1 MFFSDEKAASVLPT
15 RAPASQTSA
24 SVTTRALPVPGRTA
38 RTSSRPA
45 SAQKSAVE
53 VSAQCGS
60 GPASATALSASRC
73 RTTTDQK
80 PRPSGL
86 PCPPTRRVL
95 PPACPTSRAD
105 ASASERSAC
114 NSLPSSKARAQS
126 ANGFTSGLVP
136 PGNGS
141 KAVRQPSR
149 SLSRSQ
155 STVKSGRRSAEP
167 PRSRAAADDV
177 VQSAHATS
185 SATGQGYIIN
195 GNVNY

>member
-1 MFFSDEKAASVLPT
+1 VLPT
-15 RAPASQTSA
+15 RTPSA
-24 SVTTRALPVPGRTA
+24 SVHTRALPVPGRTA

-53 VSAQCGS
+53 VSAQSGGGS
-60 GPASATALSASRC
+60 ASSTALNASRC

-80 PRPSGL
+80 SRPSGL

-105 ASASERSAC
+105 PSTSERSAC

-126 ANGFTSGLVP
+126 ANGSTSGLVP
-136 PGNGS
+136 PGSGS
-141 KAVRQPSR
+141 KTVRQPAR

-155 STVKSGRRSAEP
+155 SAAKSGRRSAEP

-177 VQSAHATS
+177 VQSSHATT
-185 SATGQGYIIN
+185 SATGQSNRIKSN
-195 GNVNY
+195 SF